1 MREINLNG
9 YIDDEVWFGDEITPE
24 SLHEMLY
31 ESGTDQRQSTF
42 DSEDVHIRLNSY
54 GGSCNAAVRM
64 HDDLVAYPGKISIT
78 ISGTAASAATVLAMA
93 ADILEMTPGSLF
105 MIHDPIVGAIGNEA
119 DLMEAIGLLRACK
132 DSIIN
137 VYATRTLAGRD
148 QIAQMMKETTWM
160 DAEAALAYGF
170 IDRIAAPSAFGTVI
184 NCAVA
189 REVAEKK
196 VQLWVDR
203 HKQLVSDIR
212 KKEQTVNPKE
222 DQADDHEAERLPL
235 GEAGVPASA
244 EDALAAPPK
253 ETPAPE
259 PSDEPVETGEAEA
272 PEDAPGADH
281 PNEHDTGT
289 PVSQLRKRLAL
300 IMPSEAKR

>member
-9 YIDDEVWFGDEITPE
+9 YIDDEVWFGDEITPD
-24 SLHEMLY
+24 SLHETLY
-31 ESGTDQRQSTF
+31 EPGTDS
-42 DSEDVHIRLNSY
+42 SEEVHIRLNSY

-64 HDDLVAYPGKISIT
+64 HDDLVAYPGQISIT

-93 ADILEMTPGSLF
+93 ADTLEMTPGSLF

-137 VYATRTLAGRD
+137 VYATRTMAGRD
-148 QIAQMMKETTWM
+148 QIAQMMKDTTWM

-184 NCAVA
+184 NCAIA

-196 VQLWVDR
+196 VQLWIDR
-203 HKQLVSDIR
+203 HKQLINEIT
-212 KKEQTVNPKE
+212 KKEQTVNPEE

-235 GEAGVPASA
+235 GEAGGTPPA
-244 EDALAAPPK
+244 EAAPAEAP
-253 ETPAPE
+253 EEAPAPE
-259 PSDEPVETGEAEA
+259 TAAESVETGEVEA
-272 PEDAPGADH
+272 PDDSSGADDLDG
-281 PNEHDTGT
+281 HDTGT

-300 IMPSEAKR
+300 IMPSEAKQ

>member
-9 YIDDEVWFGDEITPE
+9 YIDDEVWFGDEITPD

-31 ESGTDQRQSTF
+31 EPGADQRQSTF

-93 ADILEMTPGSLF
+93 ADTLEMTPGSLF

-212 KKEQTVNPKE
+212 KKEQTVNPEE
-222 DQADDHEAERLPL
+222 DRADDHEAERLPL
-235 GEAGVPASA
+235 GEAGVPATA
-244 EDALAAPPK
+244 EDAPAAPPE

-259 PSDEPVETGEAEA
+259 PANEPVETGEAEA
-272 PEDAPGADH
+272 PDNSPGADN
-281 PNEHDTGT
+281 PNGHDTGT

>member
-9 YIDDEVWFGDEITPE
+9 YIDDEVWFGDEITPN
-24 SLHEMLY
+24 SLHETLY
-31 ESGTDQRQSTF
+31 EPGVDQ
-42 DSEDVHIRLNSY
+42 SEDVHIRLNSY

-93 ADILEMTPGSLF
+93 ADTLEMTPGSLF

-137 VYATRTLAGRD
+137 VYATRTMAGRD
-148 QIAQMMKETTWM
+148 QIAQMMKDTTWM

-170 IDRIAAPSAFGTVI
+170 IDRIAASSAFGTVI
-184 NCAVA
+184 NCAIA

-196 VQLWVDR
+196 VQLWIDR
-203 HKQLVSDIR
+203 HKQLINEIS
-212 KKEQTVNPKE
+212 KKEQTVNPEE
-222 DQADDHEAERLPL
+222 DQADDHEAERLSL
-235 GEAGVPASA
+235 GEAGVAPPAEA
-244 EDALAAPPK
+244 AFAAPP
-253 ETPAPE
+253 EEASAPE
-259 PSDEPVETGEAEA
+259 TADEPVETGEAEA
-272 PEDAPGADH
+272 SEKPAGANH
-281 PNEHDTGT
+281 PDESVPGT

-300 IMPSEAKR
+300 IMPSEAKQ

>member
-9 YIDDEVWFGDEITPE
+9 YIDDEVWFGDEITPD
-24 SLHEMLY
+24 SLHETLY
-31 ESGTDQRQSTF
+31 EPGTNQ
-42 DSEDVHIRLNSY
+42 SEDVHIRLNSY

-93 ADILEMTPGSLF
+93 ADTLEMTPGSLF

-212 KKEQTVNPKE
+212 KKEQTVNPEE
-222 DQADDHEAERLPL
+222 DQADDHEAERVPL
-235 GEAGVPASA
+235 GEAGVAPPA
-244 EDALAAPPK
+244 EAAPAEAP
-253 ETPAPE
+253 EEAPAPE
-259 PSDEPVETGEAEA
+259 TADKPVETGEAEA
-272 PEDAPGADH
+272 PDDSSGADD
-281 PNEHDTGT
+281 PDGHDTGT

-300 IMPSEAKR
+300 IMPNEARK

>member
-1 MREINLNG
+1 
-9 YIDDEVWFGDEITPE
+9 VWFGDEITPD
-24 SLHEMLY
+24 SLHETLY
-31 ESGTDQRQSTF
+31 DPGVDQ
-42 DSEDVHIRLNSY
+42 SEDVHIRLNSY

-93 ADILEMTPGSLF
+93 ADLLEMTPGSLF

-212 KKEQTVNPKE
+212 KKEQTVNPEE
-222 DQADDHEAERLPL
+222 DKADDHEAERLPL
-235 GEAGVPASA
+235 GEAGVPATA
-244 EDALAAPPK
+244 KDALAAPA
-253 ETPAPE
+253 EEAHAPE
-259 PSDEPVETGEAEA
+259 SADEPVETGEAEA
-272 PEDAPGADH
+272 PDNSPGADH
-281 PNEHDTGT
+281 PNGHDTGT

>member
-9 YIDDEVWFGDEITPE
+9 YIDDEVWFGDEITPD
-24 SLHEMLY
+24 SLHETLY
-31 ESGTDQRQSTF
+31 EPGTNQ
-42 DSEDVHIRLNSY
+42 SEDVHIRLNSY

-93 ADILEMTPGSLF
+93 ADTLEMTPGSLF
-105 MIHDPIVGAIGNEA
+105 MIHDPIVGAIGNEAEA

-170 IDRIAAPSAFGTVI
+170 IDRIASPSAFGTVI

-212 KKEQTVNPKE
+212 KKEQTVTPEE
-222 DQADDHEAERLPL
+222 DRADDHEAERLPL
-235 GEAGVPASA
+235 GEAGVPATA
-244 EDALAAPPK
+244 EEAPAAPA
-253 ETPAPE
+253 EEAPAPE
-259 PSDEPVETGEAEA
+259 TADEPVETGEAEA
-272 PEDAPGADH
+272 PDTSPGADH
-281 PNEHDTGT
+281 PDEQGGHCF
-289 PVSQLRKRLAL
+289 
-300 IMPSEAKR
+300 E

>member
-9 YIDDEVWFGDEITPE
+9 YIDDEVWFGDEITPD
-24 SLHEMLY
+24 SLHDTLY
-31 ESGTDQRQSTF
+31 EPGTDQT
-42 DSEDVHIRLNSY
+42 DDVHIRLNSY

-78 ISGTAASAATVLAMA
+78 ISGTAASAVTVLAMA
-93 ADILEMTPGSLF
+93 ADTLEMTPGSLF

-137 VYATRTLAGRD
+137 VYATRTLAGCD

-184 NCAVA
+184 NSAVV

-203 HKQLVSDIR
+203 HKQLVSNGR
-212 KKEQTVNPKE
+212 KKEQTIIPEE
-222 DQADDHEAERLPL
+222 DRANDEAERFPL
-235 GEAGVPASA
+235 DEAWVPATA
-244 EDALAAPPK
+244 EDAPPTPSEEAPV
-253 ETPAPE
+253 PE
-259 PSDEPVETGEAEA
+259 PADESVETGEAEA
-272 PEDAPGADH
+272 PGNATQSHPLTGADH
-281 PNEHDTGT
+281 PDGHDTGT

-300 IMPSEAKR
+300 IMPSEARK

>member
-24 SLHEMLY
+24 SLHETLY
-31 ESGTDQRQSTF
+31 EPGADS
-42 DSEDVHIRLNSY
+42 SEDVHIRLNSY

-93 ADILEMTPGSLF
+93 ADTLEMTPGFLF
-105 MIHDPIVGAIGNEA
+105 MIHDPIVGAIGNET

-148 QIAQMMKETTWM
+148 QISQMMKETTWM

-170 IDRIAAPSAFGTVI
+170 IDRIAASSAFDTVI

-196 VQLWVDR
+196 VQLWIDR
-203 HKQLVSDIR
+203 HKQLINEIS
-212 KKEQTVNPKE
+212 KKEQTVNPEE
-222 DQADDHEAERLPL
+222 DQADDHEAKRLPL
-235 GEAGVPASA
+235 DEAGVAPPA
-244 EDALAAPPK
+244 EAAPAEAP
-253 ETPAPE
+253 EEAPAPE
-259 PSDEPVETGEAEA
+259 TADEPVETGETETPDKAA
-272 PEDAPGADH
+272 GADH
-281 PNEHDTGT
+281 LDRHDI
-289 PVSQLRKRLAL
+289 LFL
-300 IMPSEAKR
+300 